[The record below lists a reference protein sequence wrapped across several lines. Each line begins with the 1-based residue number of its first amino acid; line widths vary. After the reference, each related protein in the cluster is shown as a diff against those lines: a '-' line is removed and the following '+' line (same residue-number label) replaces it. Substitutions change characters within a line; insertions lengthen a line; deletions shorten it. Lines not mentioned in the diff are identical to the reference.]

1 MKRIAFF
8 QSDLG
13 VGGIQKSIVNLLRNL
28 DYSRYQVDLYLTD
41 TRAFWDGSFPEQLR
55 LVDVKP
61 LPRIYSFL
69 PFDYGKKR
77 VEEDPEYRKSFPAG
91 VEYDLAV
98 DFNSYQFS
106 CAVGALTVPAK
117 KRVMWIHNDVRVKL
131 RNEWKY
137 RVLWHFFRG
146 KFKYYDGF
154 VPVSRALEEPF
165 RAMSGVQDK
174 PFTVIQ
180 NYIDVGEI
188 HRKMA
193 EACPE
198 LELDESCLNIV
209 ALGRLCHQKGYDIML
224 DTFAKAHEKRP
235 ELRLYIIGDGP
246 DRESL
251 EQQAESLN
259 IRKDVFFLGN
269 QPNPYRFMARMDAF
283 LSTSRYEGQPLNIM
297 EAMAVGL
304 PLYCAKNL
312 EQYTEGLQGYEDLV
326 PALITAPKTGKHPDD
341 LKAYNGEILRRIAA
355 LAGEEDDRK
364 PADFG

>member
-1 MKRIAFF
+1 MKRIAIF

-28 DYSRYQVDLYLTD
+28 DYSRFQVDLYLSEKKE
-41 TRAFWDGSFPEQLR
+41 FWTQDFPKELNIRYLKPIPR
-55 LVDVKP
+55 L
-61 LPRIYSFL
+61 YSFL
-69 PFDYGKKR
+69 PFDLAKKR
-77 VEEDPEYRKSFPAG
+77 VHFDFPAD
-91 VEYDLAV
+91 VEYDLAA
-98 DFNSYQFS
+98 DFNSYQCS

-137 RVLWHFFRG
+137 RVLWNAFKG

-154 VPVSRALEEPF
+154 VPVSKALIEPF
-165 RAMSGVQDK
+165 KAMSGLKDK

-193 EACPE
+193 EPCPD
-198 LELDESCLNIV
+198 LEIDEKCLNFV

-224 DTFAKAHEKRP
+224 DTFAEAVKQRKD
-235 ELRLYIIGDGP
+235 LRLYIIGDGP
-246 DRESL
+246 DRQAL
-251 EQQAESLN
+251 EEQRERLGLGD
-259 IRKDVFFLGN
+259 KVTFLGS
-269 QPNPYRFMARMDAF
+269 QPNPFRYMARMDAL

-312 EQYTEGLQGYEDLV
+312 EQYTEGLRGYEDLV
-326 PALITAPKTGKHPDD
+326 PALIAARKTEKRPDD
-341 LKAYNGEILRRIAA
+341 LAGYNGEILRRIAE
-355 LAGEEDDRK
+355 LAGEE
-364 PADFG
+364 

>member
-28 DYSRYQVDLYLTD
+28 DYSRFQADLYLTD
-41 TRAFWDGSFPEQLR
+41 PRAFWDADFPEQLR
-55 LVDVKP
+55 IIQLEP
-61 LPRIYSFL
+61 LPRRYSFL

-77 VEEDPEYRKSFPAG
+77 VSGDPEYRKSFPEG

-106 CAVGALTVPAK
+106 TAVGALTVPAK

-131 RNEWKY
+131 GNEWKY

-146 KFKYYDGF
+146 KFRYYDGF
-154 VPVSRALEEPF
+154 VPVSRALIEPF
-165 RAMSGVQDK
+165 QAMSGVKDK
-174 PFTVIQ
+174 PFTVIP
-180 NYIDVGEI
+180 NYIDVEEI
-188 HRKMA
+188 RRKSA
-193 EACPE
+193 EPCPDFG
-198 LELDESCLNIV
+198 LDESCLNLV

-224 DTFAKAHEKRP
+224 DIFAQAAKQRP
-235 ELRLYIIGDGP
+235 DLRLYIIGDGP
-246 DRESL
+246 DRQSL
-251 EQQAESLN
+251 EAQRERLGLTDRVS
-259 IRKDVFFLGN
+259 FLGN
-269 QPNPYRFMARMDAF
+269 QPNPFCYMARMDAF

-312 EQYTEGLQGYEDLV
+312 EQYTEGLEGCEDLV
-326 PALITAPKTGKHPDD
+326 SALAAAGKTEKRPDD
-341 LKAYNGEILRRIAA
+341 LAAYNSGILRKIGE
-355 LAGEEDDRK
+355 LAGE
-364 PADFG
+364 

>member
-28 DYSRYQVDLYLTD
+28 DYDRFQVDLYLSEKTD
-41 TRAFWDGSFPEQLR
+41 FWTEEFPPELTIRTLRPISRLWSF
-55 LVDVKP
+55 V
-61 LPRIYSFL
+61 
-69 PFDYGKKR
+69 PFELAKR
-77 VEEDPEYRKSFPAG
+77 GIRYDFPAG
-91 VEYDLAV
+91 VEYDLAA
-98 DFNSYQFS
+98 DFNSYQCS

-224 DTFAKAHEKRP
+224 DTFARAHEKRP

-312 EQYTEGLQGYEDLV
+312 EQYTEGLSGYEDLV
-326 PALITAPKTGKHPDD
+326 SALLAAQKTEKQPDD
-341 LKAYNGEILRRIAA
+341 LAAYNGAILESIKK
-355 LAGEEDDRK
+355 LAEE
-364 PADFG
+364 

>member
-28 DYSRYQVDLYLTD
+28 DYSRFQVDLYLSEKTE
-41 TRAFWDGSFPEQLR
+41 FWTHDFPKELNIRYLKPILR
-55 LVDVKP
+55 
-61 LPRIYSFL
+61 IWSFL
-69 PFDYGKKR
+69 PFELAEKR
-77 VEEDPEYRKSFPAG
+77 VRYDFPAG

-98 DFNSYQFS
+98 DFNSYQCS

-117 KRVMWIHNDVRVKL
+117 KRVMWIHNDVRIKL
-131 RNEWKY
+131 QNEWKY
-137 RVLWHFFRG
+137 RVLWRAFKG

-165 RAMSGVQDK
+165 RAMSGVVDK

-193 EACPE
+193 EDCPD
-198 LELDESCLNIV
+198 LELDDNCLNLV
-209 ALGRLCHQKGYDIML
+209 ALGRLCHQKGYDLML
-224 DTFAKAHEKRP
+224 DIFAEASRQRDD
-235 ELRLYIIGDGP
+235 LRLYIIGDGP
-246 DRESL
+246 DRPAL
-251 EQQAESLN
+251 EEQRERLGL
-259 IRKDVFFLGN
+259 RDKVHFLGN
-269 QPNPYRFMARMDAF
+269 QPNPFRYMARMDAF

-304 PLYCAKNL
+304 PLYCSKNL
-312 EQYTEGLQGYEDLV
+312 EKYTEGLQGIEDLV
-326 PALITAPKTGKHPDD
+326 AALTAARKTEKRPDD
-341 LKAYNGEILRRIAA
+341 LAAYNGEILNRIAK
-355 LAGEEDDRK
+355 LAGE
-364 PADFG
+364 

>member
-28 DYSRYQVDLYLTD
+28 DYSRFQVDLYLSEKTE
-41 TRAFWDGSFPEQLR
+41 FWTHDFPKELNIR
-55 LVDVKP
+55 YLKP
-61 LPRIYSFL
+61 IPRIWSFL
-69 PFDYGKKR
+69 PFALAKKR
-77 VEEDPEYRKSFPAG
+77 VRFDFPAG
-91 VEYDLAV
+91 LSYDLAV
-98 DFNSYQFS
+98 DFNSYQCS

-131 RNEWKY
+131 QNEWKY
-137 RVLWHFFRG
+137 RVLWRAFKG

-165 RAMSGVQDK
+165 RAMSGVVDK

-193 EACPE
+193 EDCPD
-198 LELDESCLNIV
+198 LELDDNCLNLV
-209 ALGRLCHQKGYDIML
+209 ALGRLCHQKGYDLML
-224 DTFAKAHEKRP
+224 DIFAEASGQRDD
-235 ELRLYIIGDGP
+235 LRLYIIGDGP
-246 DRESL
+246 DRAAL
-251 EQQAESLN
+251 EEQRERLGL
-259 IRKDVFFLGN
+259 RDKVTFLGN
-269 QPNPYRFMARMDAF
+269 QPNPFRYMARMDAF

-304 PLYCAKNL
+304 PLYCSKNL
-312 EQYTEGLQGYEDLV
+312 EKYTEGLQGIEDLAA
-326 PALITAPKTGKHPDD
+326 ALAAARKTEKCPDD
-341 LKAYNGEILRRIAA
+341 LAAYNGEILNRIAK
-355 LAGEEDDRK
+355 LAGE
-364 PADFG
+364 

>member
-13 VGGIQKSIVNLLRNL
+13 VGGIQKSIVNLLRNM
-28 DYSRYQVDLYLTD
+28 DYSRLRADLYLSEKTE
-41 TRAFWDGSFPEQLR
+41 FWAGDFPKELTIRYLKPVPR
-55 LVDVKP
+55 L
-61 LPRIYSFL
+61 YSFL
-69 PFDYGKKR
+69 PFDLVRKR
-77 VEEDPEYRKSFPAG
+77 VRYDFPAG

-131 RNEWKY
+131 QNEWKY
-137 RVLWHFFRG
+137 RVLWNAFKG

-154 VPVSRALEEPF
+154 VPVSAALEEPF
-165 RAMSGVQDK
+165 RAMSGVEDK

-188 HRKMA
+188 HRKMT
-193 EACPE
+193 EDCPE
-198 LELDESCLNIV
+198 LELEDKCLNVV

-224 DTFAKAHEKRP
+224 DIFAEAVERR
-235 ELRLYIIGDGP
+235 EDLRLFIIGDGP
-246 DRESL
+246 DRQAL
-251 EQQAESLN
+251 EEQRDRLGLADKV
-259 IRKDVFFLGN
+259 RFLGN
-269 QPNPYRFMARMDAF
+269 QPNPFRFMARMDAF

-312 EQYTEGLQGYEDLV
+312 EQYTEGLQGCEDLV
-326 PALITAPKTGKHPDD
+326 SALAAAEKTEKHPDD
-341 LKAYNGEILRRIAA
+341 LAAYNGKILQSIAE
-355 LAGEEDDRK
+355 LAGEEK
-364 PADFG
+364 A

>member
-28 DYSRYQVDLYLTD
+28 DYSRIQADLYLSEKTE
-41 TRAFWDGSFPEQLR
+41 FWTHDFPAELNVRYLKPIPR
-55 LVDVKP
+55 L
-61 LPRIYSFL
+61 YSFL
-69 PFDYGKKR
+69 PFELAKKR
-77 VEEDPEYRKSFPAG
+77 IRYDFPEG
-91 VEYDLAV
+91 LVYDLAV
-98 DFNSYQFS
+98 DFNSYQCS

-131 RNEWKY
+131 QNEWKY

-146 KFKYYDGF
+146 KFRYYDGF

-165 RAMSGVQDK
+165 RAMSGVEDK

-193 EACPE
+193 EDCPE
-198 LELDESCLNIV
+198 LELDERCLNVV
-209 ALGRLCHQKGYDIML
+209 ALGRLCHQKGYDLML
-224 DTFAKAHEKRP
+224 DTFAAAVEQRP
-235 ELRLYIIGDGP
+235 DLRLYIIGDGP
-246 DRESL
+246 DRQAL
-251 EQQAESLN
+251 EEQRERLGLAD
-259 IRKDVFFLGN
+259 KVTFLGN

-304 PLYCAKNL
+304 PLFCAKNL
-312 EQYTEGLQGYEDLV
+312 EQYTEGLRGCEDLV
-326 PALITAPKTGKHPDD
+326 QALLSAWKTEKRPDD
-341 LKAYNGEILRRIAA
+341 LAAYNGEILRRIEA
-355 LAGEEDDRK
+355 LAGEESL
-364 PADFG
+364 

>member
-8 QSDLG
+8 QNDLG

-28 DYSRYQVDLYLTD
+28 DYERFQVDLYLSEKTE
-41 TRAFWDGSFPEQLR
+41 FWAKDFPEKLNIRYLQ
-55 LVDVKP
+55 P

-69 PFDYGKKR
+69 PFDFGKRR
-77 VEEDPEYRKSFPAG
+77 VEKDPAFRRSFPKDT
-91 VEYDLAV
+91 EYDLAV

-117 KRVMWIHNDVRVKL
+117 KRVMWIHNDVRIKL
-131 RNEWKY
+131 QNEWKY
-137 RVLWHFFRG
+137 RVLWHFFKG
-146 KFKYYDGF
+146 KFKYFDGF
-154 VPVSRALEEPF
+154 VPVSKALEEPF
-165 RAMSGVQDK
+165 RAMSGVEGK
-174 PFTVIQ
+174 PFTAIQ
-180 NYIDVGEI
+180 NFIDVGEI
-188 HRKMA
+188 HRKMT
-193 EACPE
+193 EGCPD
-198 LELDESCLNIV
+198 LELDENCMNFV

-224 DTFAKAHEKRP
+224 DTFARAHRERP
-235 ELRLYIIGDGP
+235 ELRLYLIGDGP
-246 DRESL
+246 DRAAL
-251 EQQAESLN
+251 EQQADELN
-259 IRKDVFFLGN
+259 IREDVTFLGN
-269 QPNPYRFMARMDAF
+269 QPNPYRYMARMDAF